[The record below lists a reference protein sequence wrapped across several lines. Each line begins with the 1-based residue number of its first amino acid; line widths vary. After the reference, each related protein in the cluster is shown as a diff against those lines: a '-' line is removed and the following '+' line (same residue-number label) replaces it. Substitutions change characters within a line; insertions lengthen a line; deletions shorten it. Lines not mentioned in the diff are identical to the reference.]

1 MASEVKIERKA
12 HYDIRV
18 SLLSCSCSYP
28 LNYWSRNSDLSVWCQ
43 PIISH
48 HPNVEYNYCSL
59 NAIYMQMPRSA
70 AFYFNFWIIFWIYIF
85 VTNHLHFLSSF
96 QNKFHSSDEMLPIEL
111 KKTPIKISRS
121 CDSIYQNIKT
131 IRNTDAG
138 GRCPKLPIAL
148 GTARILERGGG
159 VCHNR
164 LMKEN
169 LHQSD
174 VM

>member
-1 MASEVKIERKA
+1 MILEFPFC
-12 HYDIRV
+12 RV
-18 SLLSCSCSYP
+18 VARTHLITEAETATYLSDVGQSSVITLT
-28 LNYWSRNSDLSVWCQ
+28 LNIIIILSTPFTCKCRALQ
-43 PIISH
+43 HS
-48 HPNVEYNYCSL
+48 N
-59 NAIYMQMPRSA
+59 
-70 AFYFNFWIIFWIYIF
+70 FNFWIIFWIYIF